1 MSVSLNKRCMRWV
14 YFNSSFYCLNLAL
27 FLKKSSTLETHNI
40 WILWLWIFDDQ
51 NADDCLG
58 SRSFDIFGRQIIGR
72 VSFVFAPI
80 GLWQDVI
87 HWRSAH
93 KTSCH
98 LPTVLGRTWFFPLL
112 GVVASSSGLMGTLLS
127 VLLQIKDRLC
137 NGCQDK
143 VSEVI

>member
-1 MSVSLNKRCMRWV
+1 MSVSLNRRCIRFV
-14 YFNSSFYCLNLAL
+14 YFNSSLCCLILML
-27 FLKKSSTLETHNI
+27 FVQKITIKKHYI

-87 HWRSAH
+87 HWRSVH

-98 LPTVLGRTWFFPLL
+98 LPTLLGRTWSFSLL
-112 GVVASSSGLMGTLLS
+112 GVVASSSSLMGTLLS

>member
-1 MSVSLNKRCMRWV
+1 MSVSLNRRCIRFV
-14 YFNSSFYCLNLAL
+14 YFNSSLCCLILML
-27 FLKKSSTLETHNI
+27 FVQKFTIKKHYI

-72 VSFVFAPI
+72 VSFVFSPI